1 MRDVKEYMNIF
12 LSRPLVWSLILSHL
26 PIIILPHNEDTT
38 RVLCVVLIITGTNH
52 HMFFKIGDFWHN
64 ADRVTCYTLIVATF
78 FTNLF
83 SYHSFIYYICLL
95 MIGICHLLNLR
106 SYNKDVELRTWKNL
120 TNLKWHVLMHMF
132 SGIGMLSMVLYR
144 IPRTPRVMNIVNSFD
159 MFPK

>member
-1 MRDVKEYMNIF
+1 
-12 LSRPLVWSLILSHL
+12 
-26 PIIILPHNEDTT
+26 
-38 RVLCVVLIITGTNH
+38 
-52 HMFFKIGDFWHN
+52 
-64 ADRVTCYTLIVATF
+64 
-78 FTNLF
+78 
-83 SYHSFIYYICLL
+83 